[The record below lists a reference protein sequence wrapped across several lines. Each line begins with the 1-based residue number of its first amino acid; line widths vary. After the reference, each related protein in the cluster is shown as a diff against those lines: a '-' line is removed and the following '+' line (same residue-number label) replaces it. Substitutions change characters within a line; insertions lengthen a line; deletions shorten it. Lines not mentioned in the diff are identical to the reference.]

1 MGSQVRA
8 LLFPPKDLALWC
20 SRLARQPVTLE
31 VDGSSPFGVA
41 IKSQICAMRKI
52 SSSYASVAQL
62 VEQRTENPRV
72 VGSIPTGGTKFAGV
86 AHPVERHLAKVEVA
100 SSSLVTRSIRY
111 RGQVVRQESAKLS
124 LASSNLAG
132 TSKTKRTS
140 IWMSFLFWKNRAVR
154 FEDQKCDCPGISHL
168 PTARRRQHICFCP
181 FPGKNA
187 NKSGW

>member
-1 MGSQVRA
+1 MCHVAEVNTSKTREHSSAGRA
-8 LLFPPKDLALWC
+8 HALQAWGHRFEPCCSHQNMALWC

-41 IKSQICAMRKI
+41 IKSQICAMRKTT
-52 SSSYASVAQL
+52 SSYASVAQL
-62 VEQRTENPRV
+62 VEQWTENPRV

-124 LASSNLAG
+124 FASSNLAG
-132 TSKTKRTS
+132 TSKNRQSSSEGCRFLLITS
-140 IWMSFLFWKNRAVR
+140 SLFTL
-154 FEDQKCDCPGISHL
+154 H
-168 PTARRRQHICFCP
+168 
-181 FPGKNA
+181 
-187 NKSGW
+187 